1 MPLPLSV
8 TTAGSPALRFA
19 YYRLVRMPA
28 PLWLSLLSPLPP
40 EAMAQRKPVAS
51 AAQLEEGTAGPI
63 AGWQSVT
70 VNLSE
75 PEYGLRHVQIT
86 LDEHGK
92 LLAASD
98 HVMFVRE
105 TTPDGEAT
113 ITDHESIGGRFEHDG
128 SFRGT
133 HWNSRLESRG
143 VNDEDSMTTGAS
155 KRPPTE
161 NEIVAL
167 RRIVEE
173 VLAKPSN

>member
-1 MPLPLSV
+1 
-8 TTAGSPALRFA
+8 
-19 YYRLVRMPA
+19 MPA
-28 PLWLSLLSPLPP
+28 PSWLSLLSPLPP
-40 EAMAQRKPVAS
+40 DAMAQRKPVAS
-51 AAQLEEGTAGPI
+51 AAQLQDGTAGPI

-86 LDEHGK
+86 LDAQGT

-133 HWNSRLESRG
+133 YWNSRLESRG
-143 VNDEDSMTTGAS
+143 VNDEDSVTTGAS
-155 KRPPTE
+155 NRPPTE
-161 NEIVAL
+161 DEIVTL
-167 RRIVEE
+167 SRLVEG
-173 VLAKPSN
+173 VLANPSN

>member
-1 MPLPLSV
+1 
-8 TTAGSPALRFA
+8 
-19 YYRLVRMPA
+19 MPA

-63 AGWQSVT
+63 AGWHSVT

-75 PEYGLRHVQIT
+75 PEYGLRHVQVT

-105 TTPDGEAT
+105 TTPDGEQQSP
-113 ITDHESIGGRFEHDG
+113 ITKALAGGSNTMGRFAA
-128 SFRGT
+128 RTGT
-133 HWNSRLESRG
+133 RVSR
-143 VNDEDSMTTGAS
+143 A
-155 KRPPTE
+155 
-161 NEIVAL
+161 A
-167 RRIVEE
+167 
-173 VLAKPSN
+173 A